1 MSLLS
6 KFLAFNAGTKK
17 KLFRREVESALHDG
31 KRIKLPPLPAYSQQQ
46 LSALKNSFPFKVIAS
61 GSDKVS
67 VKKLLEDQEN
77 AGTIINE
84 AEKILQHKF
93 TFFGIEEI
101 LLGDKII
108 WNYDY
113 LSSFAFPNNPF
124 WSINVEEFPKGVDAQ
139 VAWELGRMHQLSTLG
154 AAYLLTNDEK
164 YSEKYFSLV
173 DDFTS
178 STANFTS
185 VQWASPSEAAIR
197 LLNIIFGFG
206 FLLESPLLNEQNYL
220 LIQEAV
226 LLHTLYLE
234 HTIEHSEVHDHH
246 YLLVQLGLL
255 CASMFIQNKAYA
267 ERLFH
272 FSASHFE
279 QEIRRQVS
287 EDGVSFEQS
296 VQLHPF
302 NTELFLLAKYF
313 LERKGKKVSD
323 EYNRRLHEM
332 FVALSL
338 YQRPVLQSGEGT
350 SLPNIGDAII
360 SPILDFCSINKLK
373 YINELLSIGAY
384 LFDGKKLILPT
395 GTYTTYLLFL
405 FGASAVTAFHS
416 IKNDVSRSSSVGL
429 TSGGHYFF
437 RTKETDLFIRAAE
450 IGRSGSGAPGH
461 NDTFTF
467 ELCYKYKLFFVDPGT
482 YSFYANKD
490 LRNKLRSVFSHN
502 TFSID
507 NTQLADFKG
516 LFNIKEDLTKPK
528 IIEWRTDNE
537 EDILVAQHFA
547 YVRLPDPVISKRG
560 FYFLK
565 EKKKIKIKDEFLGGT
580 KHKIVSHLHL
590 YPDVEVEKLG
600 PNKYLLKN
608 GNATMRLS
616 FHCSSENFETYLQD
630 SVYSPQYRVLHNA
643 KKFHT
648 VLHENLPTFYIIEID
663 LL

>member
-1 MSLLS
+1 MSLLN

-17 KLFRREVESALHDG
+17 KLFRREVEKALRGG
-31 KRIKLPPLPAYSQQQ
+31 KQIKLPPLPLYNQQQ
-46 LSALKNSFPFKVIAS
+46 ISAIKNSFPFIVIS
-61 GSDKVS
+61 SESEKVS
-67 VKKLLEDQEN
+67 IKEFLENHEI
-77 AGTIINE
+77 AGNVLTE
-84 AEKILQHKF
+84 AEKILQHRF
-93 TFFGIEEI
+93 AFFGIEEKM
-101 LLGDKII
+101 LGKKID
-108 WNYDY
+108 WNFDY
-113 LSSFAFPNNPF
+113 LSSFTFPNEPYWNL
-124 WSINVEEFPKGVDAQ
+124 NVEEFPKDVDVQ
-139 VAWELGRMHQLSTLG
+139 TAWELGRMHQLSVLG
-154 AAYLLTNDEK
+154 AAFLLTNDEK
-164 YSEKYFSLV
+164 YSEKYFSMV
-173 DDFTS
+173 NDFIT
-178 STANFTS
+178 STANFS
-185 VQWASPSEAAIR
+185 GVQWTSPPEVAIR
-197 LLNIIFGFG
+197 LLNIILGFG
-206 FLLESPLLNEQNYL
+206 FFLESPSLNEQRFL
-220 LIQEAV
+220 KIQEAV

-234 HTIEHSEVHDHH
+234 HALEHSEVRDHRFV
-246 YLLVQLGLL
+246 LVHLGLL
-255 CASMFIQNKAYA
+255 CASMFVQNKAYA

-296 VQLHPF
+296 VQLHPL

-323 EYNRRLHEM
+323 GYNRRLHEM

-338 YQRPVLQSGEGT
+338 YRRPVSHNSEES
-350 SLPNIGDAII
+350 SLPNIGDAFT
-360 SPILDFCSINKLK
+360 SSILDFCSWNQSK
-373 YINELLSIGAY
+373 YISELLSVGAY
-384 LFDGKKLILPT
+384 LFDGKKLILPAQ
-395 GTYTTYLLFL
+395 GSATYLLFL
-405 FGASAVTAFHS
+405 FGANAVTAFHS
-416 IKNDVSRSSSVGL
+416 LKNDMSRSSSVGL
-429 TSGGHYFF
+429 TVGGHYFF

-450 IGRSGSGAPGH
+450 IGRSGFGAPGH

-467 ELCYKYKLFFVDPGT
+467 ELCYQHKLFFVDSGT
-482 YSFYANKD
+482 YSFYADKD

-507 NTQLADFKG
+507 NTQLADFNG

-528 IIEWRTDNE
+528 IIEWQTDNE
-537 EDILVAQHFA
+537 EDILIAQHFA
-547 YVRLPDPVISKRG
+547 YVRLADPVISKRG

-590 YPDVEVEKLG
+590 HPDVEIEKVE

-608 GNATMRLS
+608 GEAGLRIS
-616 FHCSSENFETYLQD
+616 FHSSSENFETYLQD
-630 SVYSPQYRVLHNA
+630 SVYSPGYRVLHHA